1 MNNNIIKSLR
11 RTVLGTVAAA
21 AVAIGFTA
29 CAEDTFM
36 TQNGAASA
44 NGNSYKISIPAN
56 IGGGDT
62 RAVAYNSETGGYD
75 ALFETT
81 DYIFVYDITKDA
93 DGRKKEDDGWM
104 RTTFLYPDA
113 NGKTTN
119 LVGELGFS
127 KYDDETESRVEV
139 IPEVGDELM
148 LYYKN
153 TGQYIYYNN
162 WSGETIQDYAIAKVT
177 ILSIDDNGVIKT
189 SAATFTHPQSL
200 YKINFTGITSG
211 VNIKTIRI
219 ESEQQK
225 LVCEYNPI
233 MQWPNYFGSVKYSY
247 TNKKDGTSQR
257 ELFFMLRFADNPNN
271 NDKVSSSDDAI
282 TFKALGSDGHYY
294 TGSKIVQGNLTDGKY
309 YQAEVAMADAGL
321 AMTLTNTTTG
331 ELVEFDNWFQISTE
345 NAAYMAEN
353 IGFDTGFEWYGG
365 NNPLTLKNLSIFD
378 GDANVIQVY
387 SNNVSEESRMHYLLL
402 DGVNTLKTNTSCPA
416 LCVYENSCLHIS
428 AKSADGRLNL
438 PDGGL
443 HIASNVQMTI
453 ESGEISMNGSAGLA
467 DNSTLNVEGGVLTCS
482 GISGN
487 NSSSC
492 IISKSGKIRIAMDSY
507 IQEGLIKAANG
518 YALMVSQDGDYLVY
532 TVTEDDGSGLA
543 KSIVVTPATTTLYYS
558 SSLGYI
564 GSSNSLS
571 AHVYPE
577 NITNKSVTW
586 KTSDPNV
593 VYVNEEGW
601 VESKGIGVATVTA
614 TTNDG
619 TNLSAQCIVT
629 VKPAGGIKY
638 KNEYISKSLGSQ
650 PFINP
655 LTIEGSVT
663 SVTYTSSDN
672 SVATVNTSTGKVTI
686 AAGAAV
692 GQTVTITATATMAED
707 GEYSYP
713 EWLRSSS
720 YEISI
725 ESPAGEGQRDDYIH
739 DSW

>member
-93 DGRKKEDDGWM
+93 DGRKKEDDGWI

-127 KYDDETESRVEV
+127 KYDDETESMVEV

-148 LYYKN
+148 LFYKN
-153 TGQYIYYNN
+153 EEQYLNYNN
-162 WSGETIQDYAIAKVT
+162 WSVENVLDYAIAKVT
-177 ILSIDDNGVIKT
+177 ITAINNGDIKT
-189 SAATFTHPQSL
+189 SAATFMHPQSL
-200 YKINFTGITSG
+200 YKINFTDIPSG
-211 VNIKTIRI
+211 VKIKEVFV
-219 ESEQQK
+219 ESKQQK
-225 LVCEYNPI
+225 LVSGYNPTNI
-233 MQWPNYFGSVKYSY
+233 EWPNNFSSVSY
-247 TNKKDGTSQR
+247 HYQDGGTDQH
-257 ELFFMLRFADNPNN
+257 ELIFMLRFADNP
-271 NDKVSSSDDAI
+271 DKESSSSDVI
-282 TFKALGSDGHYY
+282 TFRALGSDGYY
-294 TGSKIVQGNLTDGKY
+294 YSGTKSVSSKLENGKY
-309 YQAEVAMADAGL
+309 YHADLEMENIGL
-321 AMTLTNTTTG
+321 AMTLTNHTTKET
-331 ELVEFDNWFQISTE
+331 VVVDSWVQINSKD
-345 NAAYMAEN
+345 AAYTIAN
-353 IGFDTGFEWYGG
+353 NGYDTEFSWYGG
-365 NNPLTLKNLSIFD
+365 ENTLTLKDISLISP
-378 GDANVIQVY
+378 
-387 SNNVSEESRMHYLLL
+387 NNAIYVNTDNDDIDNTKNHYLVL
-402 DGVNTLKTNTSCPA
+402 DGVNTLNCSNGNYTPDA
-416 LCVYENSCLHIS
+416 IVVRDNSILRIS
-428 AKSADGRLNL
+428 ATSAEGKLNITS
-438 PDGGL
+438 GGFGL
-443 HIASNVQMTI
+443 NNSIATI
-453 ESGEISMNGSAGLA
+453 ESGEVYVNGYLNLWG
-467 DNSTLNVEGGVLTCS
+467 NSTLKVEDGVLTVNK
-482 GISGN
+482 GIS
-487 NSSSC
+487 SSDDGSC
-492 IISKSGKIRIAMDSY
+492 CMISKRGKVRVSKNY
-507 IQEGLIKAANG
+507 NVREGIIKAADG
-518 YALMVSQDGDYLVY
+518 YVLIVSQDGDYLAY
-532 TVTEDDGSGLA
+532 TVIEDDFSGLA
-543 KSIVVTPATTTLYYS
+543 KSIVVTPATVTLHYS
-558 SSLGYI
+558 SILGFAN
-564 GSSNSLS
+564 GATLS
-571 AHVYPE
+571 AYVYPE
-577 NITNKSVTW
+577 NTTNKSVTW

-593 VYVNEEGW
+593 VNVNEDGW
-601 VESKGIGVATVTA
+601 VWVSGIGVATVTA

-619 TNLSAQCIVT
+619 TNLSAECIVT

-638 KNEYISKSLGSQ
+638 KNEYINKTPTSE

-707 GEYSYP
+707 GEYFYP

>member
-29 CAEDTFM
+29 CAEDTFT
-36 TQNGAASA
+36 TQNTPSSA
-44 NGNSYKISIPAN
+44 NGYNYELIVPSDM
-56 IGGGDT
+56 GGGMT
-62 RAVAYNSETGGYD
+62 RAIAYNSETGGYD
-75 ALFETT
+75 GTFETT
-81 DYIFVYDITKDA
+81 DNIYVYNVTKDA
-93 DGRKKEDDGWM
+93 YGSKKTEQGWWND
-104 RTTFLYPDA
+104 TFLHPDA
-113 NGKTTN
+113 NGKTAN
-119 LVGELGFS
+119 LVGELAFG
-127 KYDDETESRVEV
+127 KYDYASGSHAEIT
-139 IPEVGDELM
+139 PEVGDELY

-153 TGQYIYYNN
+153 YGQSFSYNKYKYSEVN
-162 WSGETIQDYAIAKVT
+162 LDFALAKVK
-177 ILSIDDNGVIKT
+177 IESINDGVIKT
-189 SAATFTHPQSL
+189 SKALFEHPHSI
-200 YKINFTGITSG
+200 YKINFTGMGSG
-211 VNIKTIRI
+211 VKIKKVII
-219 ESEQQK
+219 SSEQQK
-225 LVCEYNPI
+225 LVNYYNPTNI
-233 MQWPNYFGSVKYSY
+233 KWPY
-247 TNKKDGTSQR
+247 TFAEVTYTYEGEGTDQHD
-257 ELFFMLRFADNPNN
+257 LFYALRFVNNYNDNQ
-271 NDKVSSSDDAI
+271 SSPGDVI
-282 TFKALGSDGHYY
+282 TFRALGSDGHNYFG
-294 TGSKIVQGNLTDGKY
+294 TKTVATDLENSKY
-309 YQAEVAMADAGL
+309 YHADVPMTDMGL
-321 AMTLTNTTTG
+321 AMTLTNNTTG
-331 ELVEFDNWFQISTE
+331 ELVEL
-345 NAAYMAEN
+345 Y
-353 IGFDTGFEWYGG
+353 EW
-365 NNPLTLKNLSIFD
+365 
-378 GDANVIQVY
+378 
-387 SNNVSEESRMHYLLL
+387 
-402 DGVNTLKTNTSCPA
+402 
-416 LCVYENSCLHIS
+416 NSIS
-428 AKSADGRLNL
+428 AKEAAYTATNLGYNIGLEWGGGEKTLTFKNLTLRNNGNVIRVNTDLNDIENTKKHHLILDGLNTL
-438 PDGGL
+438 CSIDNVDNFSINDNSSLNISGLSGGKL
-443 HIASNVQMTI
+443 IIEKGGMYVFKNATMTI
-453 ESGEISMNGSAGLA
+453 ESGEIIV
-467 DNSTLNVEGGVLTCS
+467 NSLLGISENASIKVEGGVLTT
-482 GISGN
+482 N
-487 NSSSC
+487 VLEAWHETSSC
-492 IISKSGKIRIAMDSY
+492 IISKSGKLRISKNSY
-507 IQEGLIKAANG
+507 VREGLIKAADG
-518 YALMVSQDGDYLVY
+518 YALMVNQDGDYLVY
-532 TVTEDDGSGLA
+532 TVTEDDGSGRA

-564 GSSNSLS
+564 GTTSLS

-577 NITNKSVTW
+577 NTTNKSVTW

-629 VKPAGGIKY
+629 VKPASGIRY
-638 KNEYISKSLGSQ
+638 KNEYINKTPTSE